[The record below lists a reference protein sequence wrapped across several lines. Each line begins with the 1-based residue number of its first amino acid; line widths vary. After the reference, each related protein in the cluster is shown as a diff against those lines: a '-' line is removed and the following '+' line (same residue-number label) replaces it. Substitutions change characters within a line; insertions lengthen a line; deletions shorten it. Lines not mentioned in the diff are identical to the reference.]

1 MTIERPAQAKDA
13 YEDADV
19 RHAARA
25 LLRHPMMGS
34 TGPDP
39 DAFRLVRR
47 HRVRLTRLFAEAL
60 GYRLVVDARSARLF
74 KAGLGADATRP
85 LVRRNGAAFTPHA
98 YAILCVVLAALT
110 RAKSQLLIDELVA
123 QVRSAAADGELTID
137 LETTA
142 DRRALHAALMML
154 IGRGVLTERDSD
166 SGGIERWAED
176 PTAGSLLNVDRDR
189 LHQTVSAPLSSM
201 TSPSELLQTMSLSSA
216 VGGAR
221 VSIRRRL
228 VESPVLS
235 TNDLTDEQADWWTK
249 NRHRERERLLDL
261 FGLDLELRAEGA
273 LAVDPDDEVTDIQF
287 PGAGTTKRLALLVLD
302 QLVHTARDRH
312 LPPMPTWT
320 AISIGEVAAAI
331 DDVARTYEK
340 ALTKPYREDPASLHR
355 DVRDLLTSVGLV
367 IASPDGWLLHAA
379 AARYA
384 PRAEFVATAP
394 PSLFDVPDAET
405 PREARDR

>member
-1 MTIERPAQAKDA
+1 
-13 YEDADV
+13 
-19 RHAARA
+19 
-25 LLRHPMMGS
+25 
-34 TGPDP
+34 
-39 DAFRLVRR
+39 
-47 HRVRLTRLFAEAL
+47 
-60 GYRLVVDARSARLF
+60 
-74 KAGLGADATRP
+74 
-85 LVRRNGAAFTPHA
+85 
-98 YAILCVVLAALT
+98 LCVVLAALT

-221 VSIRRRL
+221 VAIRRRL

-302 QLVHTARDRH
+302 QLVHTGRDRH
-312 LPPMPTWT
+312 LPPMPTWM